1 MDRHENINFVRRNKT
16 IVGWNKK
23 LKQNDDVSTW
33 FRQRKLYNARF
44 NTKVPERMRKKYR
57 NLYKI
62 FKFKTLFSKKRYINY
77 NLVDFNLMSR

>member
-1 MDRHENINFVRRNKT
+1 MDCHENINFVRRNKT

-44 NTKVPERMRKKYR
+44 NTKVPERVRKKLI

-62 FKFKTLFSKKRYINY
+62 FKF
-77 NLVDFNLMSR
+77 